1 MPTKISAGLRAQV
14 RVRAG
19 FLCEYCHTQELWQYI
34 PFFIDH
40 IIPIAKLGL
49 STLKNLAL
57 ACPHCNRRKSDHLF
71 AVDPFDQTEV
81 PLFNPREHRWEEHF
95 IWSFDGARIV
105 PLTAIGRAAV
115 ELLQLN
121 NARRVRIRAEDV
133 KVNRHPPLND
143 PIQTAN

>member
-1 MPTKISAGLRAQV
+1 VFTLCLQKSQPVCARKYACGP
-14 RVRAG
+14 G
-19 FLCEYCHTQELWQYI
+19 FFASIATRRNSGNTFLSS
-34 PFFIDH
+34 
-40 IIPIAKLGL
+40 PIAKHGQ
-49 STLKNLAL
+49 SALKNLAL

-71 AVDPFDQTEV
+71 AVDPLDQTEV

-95 IWSFDGARIV
+95 IWSSDGEHVV
-105 PLTAIGRAAV
+105 PLTAIGCAAV

-143 PIQTAN
+143 PIQRAN